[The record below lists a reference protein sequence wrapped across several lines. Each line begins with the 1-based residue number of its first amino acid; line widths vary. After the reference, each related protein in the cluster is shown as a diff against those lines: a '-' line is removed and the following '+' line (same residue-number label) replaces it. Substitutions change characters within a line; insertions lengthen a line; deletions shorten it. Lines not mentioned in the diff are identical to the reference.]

1 MISWF
6 NKIQEQR
13 QEAAR
18 RKRLAELQAARA
30 QKLARAREVEELRL
44 ITINNIRYIR
54 SAINVFNSVVNTVKG
69 QTVAETK
76 KRRIAAQAQ
85 LKWYKSKLPEEE
97 AMLNHWQKMLK
108 NLQ

>member
-6 NKIQEQR
+6 NKIQEQK
-13 QEAAR
+13 QEATR
-18 RKRLAELQAARA
+18 RKRLAELQAAKA
-30 QKLARAREVEELRL
+30 QKLARVREVEELRL

-54 SAINVFNSVVNTVKG
+54 SAINVFNSVVNTVKS

-76 KRRIAAQAQ
+76 KRRIAAQAH
-85 LKWYKSKLPEEE
+85 LKLYKSKLPEEE

>member
-18 RKRLAELQAARA
+18 RKRLAELQAAKA
-30 QKLARAREVEELRL
+30 QKLARVREVEELRL

-69 QTVAETK
+69 QSAAETK

-85 LKWYKSKLPEEE
+85 LKWYKLKLPEEE